1 MASGRTPL
9 SSTAKPHQDTTASS
23 VRARRHRLRA
33 AESFVPAGAAPACL
47 PALRTCCLLLSPS
60 ASSAPRPL
68 RFGCTCKETSFF
80 RFFLGLC
87 LQPPTATD
95 PAILCQEKKVTKKRE
110 GWNHSC
116 APVLP
121 LRTEMSSVCLCCVAC
136 EPLNPL
142 RDCIS
147 PLLSAHS

>member
-47 PALRTCCLLLSPS
+47 RCARAACSYHHRPLPRPALSVLVALARNEIFSDFSWGFVCNRQ
-60 ASSAPRPL
+60 PRQI
-68 RFGCTCKETSFF
+68 
-80 RFFLGLC
+80 
-87 LQPPTATD
+87 LQYYARK
-95 PAILCQEKKVTKKRE
+95 KKVTKKRE

-147 PLLSAHS
+147 SVKRA